1 MVENIDIITS
11 QPPLQDPPS
20 TLCTVLWKLCNEVS
34 QIKTDICTA
43 LSKTSIKDVT
53 VCLMHGKGSNKVS
66 KEFLATNLL
75 ALVTLVD
82 TCIDTCIDPIISAE
96 PAVVDICAPVS
107 GAATETNGH
116 TAFVD
121 SIQNRLDLTVKSSED
136 NVSKMADML
145 KQLQHVQSSI
155 ITSPP
160 TVFDGQQPAS
170 TSCIPAT
177 AAHGH
182 ATSSCANVV
191 ENPTDNIYRY
201 VEDFLTAEQE
211 VDLSEFLSKEPF
223 TDIKSRSVIDWGK
236 IFIYM
241 ITSQPRSSNPNT

>member
-1 MVENIDIITS
+1 MGENIDITTT

-43 LSKTSIKDVT
+43 LAKTSIRDVT
-53 VCLMHGKGSNKVS
+53 AGLMYGKGNNKVQ

-82 TCIDTCIDPIISAE
+82 TIEPIISAE

-107 GAATETNGH
+107 GVATETTGQ

-121 SIQNRLDLTVKSSED
+121 SIQKRLDLTVKSSEE
-136 NVSKMADML
+136 NISKMADML

-155 ITSPP
+155 
-160 TVFDGQQPAS
+160 V
-170 TSCIPAT
+170 
-177 AAHGH
+177 
-182 ATSSCANVV
+182 ATSS
-191 ENPTDNIYRY
+191 PTASA
-201 VEDFLTAEQE
+201 T
-211 VDLSEFLSKEPF
+211 
-223 TDIKSRSVIDWGK
+223 TSRSPDQTQ
-236 IFIYM
+236 M
-241 ITSQPRSSNPNT
+241 SPNTCASTYKRETVI